1 MKKITIV
8 LFCFIF
14 LFNKSLAENNFASLK
29 YNKVNVRY
37 GPGSDYPIKF
47 IYKKKNFPIKIIDK
61 KENYRRIID
70 IKKHSGWVHQTQL
83 KDINSFII
91 LENKVLFERAS
102 NFSRPILNLEKG
114 RLLIIKKCEKI
125 WCNVETNNH
134 SGWVKNN
141 NTWGK
146 TE

>member
-47 IYKKKNFPIKIIDK
+47 IYKKKNFPIKIID
-61 KENYRRIID
+61 
-70 IKKHSGWVHQTQL
+70 
-83 KDINSFII
+83 
-91 LENKVLFERAS
+91 
-102 NFSRPILNLEKG
+102 
-114 RLLIIKKCEKI
+114 
-125 WCNVETNNH
+125 
-134 SGWVKNN
+134 
-141 NTWGK
+141 
-146 TE
+146 